1 MHKKNQGNSRKQKGS
16 SCAVLQL
23 VRDLHA
29 FIYERGEKAG
39 TRQDFILQSRD
50 AKGHEYYDF
59 MVRPFMN
66 LNWKNLLLRSSAFST
81 FKKIPSSTL

>member
-1 MHKKNQGNSRKQKGS
+1 MDRILLRKTSLISVEESCLCAQKNGGNSRKQKGS

-23 VRDLHA
+23 FRDLHV

-50 AKGHEYYDF
+50 AKGHN
-59 MVRPFMN
+59 MSIMI
-66 LNWKNLLLRSSAFST
+66 LWSGLS
-81 FKKIPSSTL
+81 